1 MSTISDPRYKMKILE
16 FYFPIMYE
24 TKTSNEIEKNRG
36 AYYELLSKYQSKS
49 KLGEETSSYGTSSSS
64 TFSKFNN
71 DEQDPLSKFDL
82 FFRSIIGESHTK
94 SKLDCYLEK
103 SILPRTLDFD
113 VLSWWKTN
121 SIKYSTL

>member
-1 MSTISDPRYKMKILE
+1 MIMSTISDPRYKMKILE

-64 TFSKFNN
+64 TF
-71 DEQDPLSKFDL
+71 
-82 FFRSIIGESHTK
+82 
-94 SKLDCYLEK
+94 
-103 SILPRTLDFD
+103 
-113 VLSWWKTN
+113 
-121 SIKYSTL
+121 